1 MVLVFNVP
9 PRCPSNFSGRTS
21 GDDLKYEMPVCWNW
35 QTRRTQNP
43 LMATSCGFDPR
54 HRHHTSKARNPLKW
68 LGLRAFLCFARLYTA
83 LLHHQIC
90 ATITKILK
98 ASFLHIVLLDI
109 SIVAMARASIRSILV
124 LRRLKLFRYR
134 LVCIYFCSFKCR

>member
-1 MVLVFNVP
+1 MGIILSMRSGFGFYFVFLLGFVAGI
-9 PRCPSNFSGRTS
+9 FF
-21 GDDLKYEMPVCWNW
+21 VA
-35 QTRRTQNP
+35 QT
-43 LMATSCGFDPR
+43 
-54 HRHHTSKARNPLKW
+54 HTSKARNPLKW